1 MTLSAI
7 ISVGGKQYRVQEGAR
22 LLVDRIAQE
31 EGKTFH
37 PQALLVAE
45 NGKTELVPKGF
56 SVTARVVGHVRGEK
70 VHIGK
75 YKRRTGYRRKT
86 GFRAALT
93 ELEIEKLG
101 SGRAP
106 AAPAKAEKPAAEK
119 PAAEKP
125 AAEKPAAPKQPER
138 PAGMPR
144 GYEELT
150 VAQIAEAAPGWRRP
164 QLEAALTFERDH
176 GARKGAI
183 AALES
188 ALAAKEAKS

>member
-7 ISVGGKQYRVQEGAR
+7 ISVGGKQYRVHEGAR
-22 LLVDRIAQE
+22 LLVDRLSQE

-37 PQALLVAE
+37 PQALLVAD
-45 NGKTELVPKGF
+45 NGKTDLAPKGF
-56 SVTARVVGHVRGEK
+56 NVTARVVGHVRGDK

-101 SGRAP
+101 SGRAA
-106 AAPAKAEKPAAEK
+106 AAPAEAEQPAAAERPAAAAKPAE
-119 PAAEKP
+119 
-125 AAEKPAAPKQPER
+125 PKQPER
-138 PAGMPR
+138 PAGMPK
-144 GYEELT
+144 GYEDLT

-164 QLEAALTFERDH
+164 QLEAALTFEGDH
-176 GARKGAI
+176 SARKGAI

>member
-1 MTLSAI
+1 MAISAI
-7 ISVGGKQYRVQEGAR
+7 ISVGGKQYRVHEGAR
-22 LLVDRIAQE
+22 LLVDRLSQE

-37 PQALLVAE
+37 PQALLVAD
-45 NGKTELVPKGF
+45 NGKTELAPKGF
-56 SVTARVVGHVRGEK
+56 NVTARVVGHVRGDK

-101 SGRAP
+101 SGRAA
-106 AAPAKAEKPAAEK
+106 AAPAKAEQPAAVEK
-119 PAAEKP
+119 PP
-125 AAEKPAAPKQPER
+125 AAATQPAQPKQPER

-144 GYEELT
+144 GYEDLT

-176 GARKGAI
+176 SARKGAI

>member
-1 MTLSAI
+1 MAISAI

-22 LLVDRIAQE
+22 LLVDRVPEE

-37 PQALLVAE
+37 PQALLVAD
-45 NGKTELVPKGF
+45 NGKTELAPKSF
-56 SVTARVVGHVRGEK
+56 NVTARVVAHVRGDK
-70 VHIGK
+70 VYIGK

-86 GFRAALT
+86 GFRAALS

-101 SGRAP
+101 SGRAA
-106 AAPAKAEKPAAEK
+106 AAPAKEEKPAA
-119 PAAEKP
+119 AAEQ
-125 AAEKPAAPKQPER
+125 PAAPKEAAR
-138 PAGMPR
+138 PAGMPK

-176 GARKGAI
+176 SARKGAI
-183 AALES
+183 SALEH

>member
-1 MTLSAI
+1 MANYAI
-7 ISVGGKQYRVQEGAR
+7 IEVGGKQYRVIEGAR
-22 LLVDRIAQE
+22 VLVDRVAHE

-37 PQALLVAE
+37 PQALFVAD
-45 NGKTELVPKGF
+45 NGKTEVAPKGF
-56 SVTARVVGHVRGEK
+56 NVTARVVSHVRGEK

-75 YKRRTGYRRKT
+75 YRRRTGYRRKT

-101 SGRAP
+101 AGRA
-106 AAPAKAEKPAAEK
+106 AAPAKPAAAEK
-119 PAAEKP
+119 PE
-125 AAEKPAAPKQPER
+125 AAPKEPAR

-176 GARKGAI
+176 SARKGAI

-188 ALAAKEAKS
+188 ALAAKEAKH

>member
-1 MTLSAI
+1 MSAI

-22 LLVDRIAQE
+22 LLVDRVPQE
-31 EGKTFH
+31 EGKVFH
-37 PQALLVAE
+37 PQALLVADD
-45 NGKTELVPKGF
+45 GKTQVAPEGF
-56 SVTARVVGHVRGEK
+56 NVSARVVAHVRGDK
-70 VHIGK
+70 IYVGK

-86 GFRAALT
+86 GFRAALS

-101 SGRAP
+101 SGRAA
-106 AAPAKAEKPAAEK
+106 AAPAPAKEEKPAAAEK
-119 PAAEKP
+119 PKPAAAEKP
-125 AAEKPAAPKQPER
+125 KEPAR
-138 PAGMPR
+138 PAGMPK

-176 GARKGAI
+176 SARKGAI
-183 AALES
+183 SALEH